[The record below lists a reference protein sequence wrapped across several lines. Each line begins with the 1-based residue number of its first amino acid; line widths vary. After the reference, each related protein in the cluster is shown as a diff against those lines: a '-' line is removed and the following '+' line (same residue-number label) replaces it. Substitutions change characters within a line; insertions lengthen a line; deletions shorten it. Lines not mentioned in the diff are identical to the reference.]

1 VIFPFRRGERMFY
14 LWFILRGK
22 PESVKE
28 RKKEAAIWLPLN
40 YLPDLKIEILGELV

>member
-1 VIFPFRRGERMFY
+1 VIFPLRCGERMFY

-28 RKKEAAIWLPLN
+28 IKKEAAIWLPLN
-40 YLPDLKIEILGELV
+40 HLPDLKIEILEELV